1 MFTGI
6 IEGLGTITGI
16 SAASKG
22 VRFRIEPDFSIN
34 DPQVGES
41 IAVNGAC
48 LTATG
53 FGSGSFTVDVSP
65 ETLSRT
71 TLGELRTGSR
81 VNLERALKL
90 SDRLGGHIVSGHVDC
105 VAVVESKSTQGE
117 FTIYSFRLDSRFD
130 RYIIEKGSIAID
142 GISLTVNSCGKG
154 TFSVSI
160 IPHTAQLTTL
170 PLRKTGDKV
179 NIELDI
185 IGKYIEKLLFAA
197 QGRNDREDAAGTG
210 VDRDLLARYGFL

>member
-6 IEGLGTITGI
+6 VEGLGTIIAIT
-16 SAASKG
+16 SASKG
-22 VRFRIEPDFSIN
+22 VRFRVKPDFEI
-34 DPQVGES
+34 DKPQAGES

-48 LTATG
+48 LTATA
-53 FGSGSFTVDVSP
+53 FSRDSFMVDISP

-71 TLGELRTGSR
+71 TLGKFSSGTR
-81 VNLERALKL
+81 VNLERALRL

-105 VAVVESKSTQGE
+105 VGTVEEKSTQGE
-117 FTIYSFRLDSRFD
+117 FTVFFFRVNPEFD

-142 GISLTVNSCGKG
+142 GISLTVNSCGMG
-154 TFSVSI
+154 VFSVAV
-160 IPHTAQLTTL
+160 IPHTVKLTTMA
-170 PLRKTGDKV
+170 LRKAGDKV
-179 NIELDI
+179 NIELDV

-197 QGRNDREDAAGTG
+197 GEKKSSEGVSRAG